1 VIGVFLLYGVGLRFV
16 FTEGLRKSNGQ
27 LRGGLAKSGN
37 EKHNAGKGVGGI
49 LSSKNHNIC

>member
-1 VIGVFLLYGVGLRFV
+1 MGVMLYGVGLRFV

-37 EKHNAGKGVGGI
+37 EKHNARKSEGI
-49 LSSKNHNIC
+49 G